1 MCVHQVSNFF
11 TWNCWNYKGDALE
24 NPYKDIWEVHPS
36 WFFDTPASILTL
48 GFHFPR
54 NRLSWDRRKQA
65 WPEGALELFLLGGE
79 ATPRTLK
86 PTWIS
91 FCSWV
96 PSREQVGTALVK
108 EVLYDWQATPIVCRG
123 VPQLGVFSQYCQW
136 THFLLSCSF
145 KSNYV
150 HTIAIQSVFVYSFSI
165 ILNLRWLCTPIV
177 IPST

>member
-1 MCVHQVSNFF
+1 MGGTPISSHLGSLIPPPPSSHLAF
-11 TWNCWNYKGDALE
+11 TSQETDLAETEGSRPGQRALWNCPFW
-24 NPYKDIWEVHPS
+24 
-36 WFFDTPASILTL
+36 
-48 GFHFPR
+48 
-54 NRLSWDRRKQA
+54 
-65 WPEGALELFLLGGE
+65 GGE
-79 ATPRTLK
+79 AMPRTLD

-96 PSREQVGTALVK
+96 ASREQVGTALVK
-108 EVLYDWQATPIVCRG
+108 EVLYDWQATPSVCRG
-123 VPQLGVFSQYCQW
+123 VPQLGVFSQYWQW

-165 ILNLRWLCTPIV
+165 ILNLRWLCTPII